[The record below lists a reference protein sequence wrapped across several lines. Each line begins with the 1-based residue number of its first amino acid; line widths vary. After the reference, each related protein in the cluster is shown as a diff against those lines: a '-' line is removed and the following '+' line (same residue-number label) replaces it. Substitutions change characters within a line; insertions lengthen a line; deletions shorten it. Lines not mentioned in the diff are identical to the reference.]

1 MLVLTRRI
9 DEKIVVNDNIIITV
23 LAIEGEKV
31 KIGITA
37 PREVTVLRHELW
49 QAIQNKVRLRNFSLS
64 SQKRLVSRGCAKFWH
79 QKLPKIWLAKIRL
92 KSKPKKKNNSENRW
106 LR

>member
-49 QAIQNKVRLRNFSLS
+49 QAIQEQ
-64 SQKRLVSRGCAKFWH
+64 SQIAEF
-79 QKLPKIWLAKIRL
+79 LAK
-92 KSKPKKKNNSENRW
+92 KPEAAGFEGLRQLLASEVPQEDQAGEEPAKDQTKKEE
-106 LR
+106 

>member
-31 KIGITA
+31 KIGISA
-37 PREVTVLRHELW
+37 PREVPVLRFELW
-49 QAIQNKVRLRNFSLS
+49 QAIQEQSQIAEYLSVQAKPLDGIENLRKFLAEELEETS
-64 SQKRLVSRGCAKFWH
+64 STPDQRGE
-79 QKLPKIWLAKIRL
+79 
-92 KSKPKKKNNSENRW
+92 ENQE
-106 LR
+106 